1 VDRVK
6 HRPRWAAAAL
16 TLTFALTACV
26 PVAIVGQDRPVV
38 DTTTALDLRSARCS
52 SLSSECPEPAAA
64 ARSWTFDLRQ
74 PAAIQIQLAGSPRQL
89 LWLEITGP
97 RGTVLFR
104 GKADAAPRVI
114 TAPAAG
120 VHRLLLST
128 MTLDQAFEVKVVLR
142 VR

>member
-1 VDRVK
+1 MN
-6 HRPRWAAAAL
+6 HRRWWVIVAL
-16 TLTFALTACV
+16 ILPFGLTACV

-38 DTTTALDLRSARCS
+38 ETTTTLDSRSARCS
-52 SLSSECPEPAAA
+52 SLSRECPEPAAP

-74 PAAIQIQLAGSPRQL
+74 PAAIVIQLTGSPRQL

-128 MTLDQAFEVKVVLR
+128 MTLDQAFEVEVVLK